1 MSAGVRKLVASHA
14 LAAVGMSLPWPLLLL
29 LVWEQTHSG
38 LLLGAAGAARMLP
51 YVAFSWAAG
60 RLADRYARDRIVRL
74 SVAVRIVLMIGVAAA
89 LQAGATWVALA
100 AATLAIAAATPAYP
114 ALAAA
119 MPAVAG
125 RTTERATNL
134 LVTLLVTC
142 EVASFVVGPALGGLL
157 LAPGTRAAV
166 PWLAVA
172 LLAGAAGLITD
183 ISLPTPRTV
192 AARDHAGVLST
203 VRRSRPI
210 LLAIAAVSLVNMVAA
225 TVGLALLPL
234 AETGWAAPGG
244 VAYGV
249 ATGALGFGAVGG
261 PLLARLGARRR
272 LRAGAWLALLACC
285 LGLVAVSPGLAFAV
299 LPLAIAGAA
308 AVQVETVATG
318 AIQRHA
324 PDPMRAT
331 VLGMTDTAMVA
342 AALVGALVAPVLA
355 GAMGARALVLGTGA
369 VCLAGILLVRVPADR
384 QELPRLAEPAAPSTV
399 SVSP

>member
-1 MSAGVRKLVASHA
+1 MSTSVRKLVAGHA
-14 LAAVGMSLPWPLLLL
+14 LAAIGMSLPWPLLLL
-29 LVWEQTHSG
+29 LVWEQTHSA

-89 LQAGATWVALA
+89 LQGGATGVALG
-100 AATLAIAAATPAYP
+100 AATLAVAAATPAYP

-125 RTTERATNL
+125 RTTDRATN
-134 LVTLLVTC
+134 LLVTC

-157 LAPGTRAAV
+157 LGPGTRAAV

-172 LLAGAAGLITD
+172 MLAGAAGLLTD

-192 AARDHAGVLST
+192 AARDNARVLST

-210 LLAIAAVSLVNMVAA
+210 LVAIAAVSLVNMVAA

-234 AETGWAAPGG
+234 AETGWAVPGG

-261 PLLARLGARRR
+261 PLLARLAARRK
-272 LRAGAWLALLACC
+272 LGAGAWLALLAGC
-285 LGLVAVSPGLAFAV
+285 LGLVAASPGLAFAV
-299 LPLAIAGAA
+299 LPLAIGGAA

-331 VLGMTDTAMVA
+331 VLGITDTAMVA

-355 GAMGARALVLGTGA
+355 GAMGARALVLGTGV
-369 VCLAGILLVRVPADR
+369 VCLAGVLLVRVPVDR
-384 QELPRLAEPAAPSTV
+384 QEVPRLPEAAAPSTV
-399 SVSP
+399 SVSQ

>member
-1 MSAGVRKLVASHA
+1 MSAVVRKLVASHA

-29 LVWEQTHSG
+29 LVWEQTHSS

-89 LQAGATWVALA
+89 LQAGATGVALG
-100 AATLAIAAATPAYP
+100 AATLAVAAATPAYP

-134 LVTLLVTC
+134 LVTC

-157 LAPGTRAAV
+157 LGPGTRAAV

-172 LLAGAAGLITD
+172 MLAGAAGLLID

-192 AARDHAGVLST
+192 AARENAGVLST
-203 VRRSRPI
+203 MRRSRPI
-210 LLAIAAVSLVNMVAA
+210 LVAIAAVSLVNMVAA

-249 ATGALGFGAVGG
+249 AIGALGFGALGG
-261 PLLARLGARRR
+261 PLLARLAARRQ
-272 LRAGAWLALLACC
+272 LGAGAWLALLAGC

-299 LPLAIAGAA
+299 LPLAMGGAA
-308 AVQVETVATG
+308 AVQAETAATS

-324 PDPMRAT
+324 PDQMRAT
-331 VLGMTDTAMVA
+331 VLGITDTAMVA
-342 AALVGALVAPVLA
+342 AALVGALVAPALA
-355 GAMGARALVLGTGA
+355 GAMGARALVLGTGV
-369 VCLAGILLVRVPADR
+369 VCLAGMFLLRVPVDR
-384 QELPRLAEPAAPSTV
+384 QEVPRLAEPAATSTI
-399 SVSP
+399 SVSQ